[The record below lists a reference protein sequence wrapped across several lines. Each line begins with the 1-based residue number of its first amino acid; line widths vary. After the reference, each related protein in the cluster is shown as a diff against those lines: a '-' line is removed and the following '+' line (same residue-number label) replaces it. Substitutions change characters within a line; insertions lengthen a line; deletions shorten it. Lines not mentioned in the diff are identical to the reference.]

1 LALFGGIE
9 GGGTKFIC
17 ALAEDEHHILDEA
30 RFPTGTPSETV
41 QRVTDFFQQHLRAG
55 KTIQRIGLANFGP
68 IDPVL
73 GSSTYGKVLPTPK
86 PGWTNFDIVSA
97 VETTVNVPVIF
108 DTDVNGA
115 ALAEAKWGAGKG
127 LEGVLYLTIGT
138 GIGGGYYINGDVIH
152 GMLHPEMGHIL
163 IPHDFV
169 RDPFPGSCPF
179 HADCFEGLANG
190 PALEKRWGQKAETL
204 PIDHPAWELEAEYI
218 ALALFNY
225 ILTLSPRKIILG
237 GGVAKQIQMMP
248 MIHARVKQ
256 LLNGYVHSDLVNEE
270 IENYIVQPGLGDKAG
285 IMGALALAMVA
296 ERTKKVKPE

>member
-1 LALFGGIE
+1 MTLFGGIE

-17 ALAEDEHHILDEA
+17 ALAEDENHIIDET
-30 RFPTGTPSETV
+30 RFPTGTPFETV
-41 QRVTDFFQQHLRAG
+41 QRITEFFQKHLHAG
-55 KTIQRIGLANFGP
+55 KSIQRIGLANFGP

-73 GSSTYGKVLPTPK
+73 GSSTYGKVLATPK
-86 PGWTNFDIVSA
+86 PGWTNFDIVKAIES
-97 VETTVNVPVIF
+97 TLLVPVTF

-115 ALAEAKWGAGKG
+115 ALAEAKWGAGSG

-138 GIGGGYYINGDVIH
+138 GIGGGYYINGKVIH

-163 IPHDFV
+163 IPQDFV

-204 PIDHPAWELEAEYI
+204 AADHPAWKLEAEYI
-218 ALALFNY
+218 SLALFNY
-225 ILTLSPRKIILG
+225 ILILSPRKIILG
-237 GGVAKQIQMMP
+237 GGVSKQIQMMP

-270 IENYIVQPGLGDKAG
+270 IENYIVQPGLGEKAG
-285 IMGALALAMVA
+285 ILGALALAMVA
-296 ERTKKVKPE
+296 ESTKKE